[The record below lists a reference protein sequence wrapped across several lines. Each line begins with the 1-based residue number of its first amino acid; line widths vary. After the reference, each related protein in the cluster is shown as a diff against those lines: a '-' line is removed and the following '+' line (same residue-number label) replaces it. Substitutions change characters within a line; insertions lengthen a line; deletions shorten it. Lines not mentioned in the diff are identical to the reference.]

1 MRRGLGGL
9 AIHCRLPGVTV
20 GRLRKRSFPVGLI
33 KAGLRSSRVAPFVA
47 ASMACISSRIS
58 AVIHLRSP
66 FRLVN
71 RD

>member
-33 KAGLRSSRVAPFVA
+33 KAGLRSLERRRVNG
-47 ASMACISSRIS
+47 MY
-58 AVIHLRSP
+58 
-66 FRLVN
+66 
-71 RD
+71 